1 MSCDDLIDVLIEYS
15 HLFIG
20 EGKKKFHEDK
30 HGCHIFMITEKG
42 INRDI
47 KCFEEDTGLV
57 GKFFGRKDVYCY
69 DEYKG
74 VKIGINL
81 IYRLNRLR
89 MISLTAFKK
98 DVDLIWPP
106 KKRTKS

>member
-1 MSCDDLIDVLIEYS
+1 MSCDDLIDVLMEYC

-30 HGCHIFMITEKG
+30 NGCHIFIITNNE
-42 INRDI
+42 INRPI
-47 KCFEEDTGLV
+47 ECFEEDSGLLGRFV
-57 GKFFGRKDVYCY
+57 GRKDVYCY

-74 VKIGINL
+74 VKIAINL
-81 IYRLNRLR
+81 IYRLNKLR

-106 KKRTKS
+106 KKKTKS

>member
-1 MSCDDLIDVLIEYS
+1 MSCDELIDVLVEYS

-20 EGKKKFHEDK
+20 EGKRKFLEDK
-30 HGCHIFMITEKG
+30 NGCHIFIITNKG
-42 INRDI
+42 INRHI
-47 KCFEEDTGLV
+47 ECFEEDSGLV
-57 GKFFGRKDVYCY
+57 GRFFGRKDVYCY

-98 DVDLIWPP
+98 DVELIWPP